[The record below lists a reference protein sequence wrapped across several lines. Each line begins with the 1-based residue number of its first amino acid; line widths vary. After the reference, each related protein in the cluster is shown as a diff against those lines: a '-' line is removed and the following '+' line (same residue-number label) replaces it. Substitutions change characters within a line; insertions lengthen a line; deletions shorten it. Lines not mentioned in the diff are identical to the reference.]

1 MKRQSSAVSPSSSRR
16 ETPPE
21 KLHAK
26 TIGCMSGILHFISNS
41 NARRS
46 RRFLTFGKRQINK
59 NSVRAAAENS
69 PPENAKDAT
78 SHRKLSSEVPRSPTL
93 PAEIRRTNVKPP
105 PVENRREGPALVARL
120 MGLEAPPAPQDS
132 VVEKRQKLLGA
143 LQRCDEDLKALKK
156 IIEAVRLTDPP
167 PQSPSPAV
175 ASIGLEDKLR
185 TVSEVKCSVINGE
198 QQQQQ
203 PSPVSVLDEFTR
215 SPLSPSCPS
224 GRHSFA
230 RIQQQKQ
237 QLLKKLGEE
246 EISSIY
252 MYERMACESLNKKV
266 NDEDHL
272 VMWSSKA
279 MIKSVDEVC
288 RDIEWG
294 EKRELGRIGLA
305 LQDYICKDLIEEIV
319 RDLGCFY
326 TLPFEACKRRLCF

>member
-69 PPENAKDAT
+69 RPENAKAAT
-78 SHRKLSSEVPRSPTL
+78 SDRKLSSEVPRSPTL

-105 PVENRREGPALVARL
+105 PVESRREGPALVARL
-120 MGLEAPPAPQDS
+120 MGLEAAPAPQDS
-132 VVEKRQKLLGA
+132 VAEKRQKLLGA

-185 TVSEVKCSVINGE
+185 TVSEVKCSVTNGE
-198 QQQQQ
+198 QQQ

-215 SPLSPSCPS
+215 SPVSPSCPS

-237 QLLKKLGEE
+237 QLLKKPGEE

-252 MYERMACESLNKKV
+252 MYERMTCESLNKKV

-319 RDLGCFY
+319 RDLGCLY

>member
-26 TIGCMSGILHFISNS
+26 TIGCMSGILHFISSS

-59 NSVRAAAENS
+59 NSTPAAAENS
-69 PPENAKDAT
+69 RPENAKAAA
-78 SHRKLSSEVPRSPTL
+78 SERKLSSEVPRSPTL
-93 PAEIRRTNVKPP
+93 PAEIRCSIVKAPP
-105 PVENRREGPALVARL
+105 EESRREGPAIVARL
-120 MGLEAPPAPQDS
+120 MGLEAASAPTDS
-132 VVEKRQKLLGA
+132 VAEKRQKLLGA

-156 IIEAVRLTDPP
+156 IIESVRLADPP
-167 PQSPSPAV
+167 RQSPSPAV
-175 ASIGLEDKLR
+175 ASVGLDDKLR
-185 TVSEVKCSVINGE
+185 TVSEVKCSVVNGD

-237 QLLKKLGEE
+237 QLLKKPGEE
-246 EISSIY
+246 EISSTYI
-252 MYERMACESLNKKV
+252 YERMTCESGYKKV
-266 NDEDHL
+266 SDEDHL

-288 RDIEWG
+288 RDVDWG

-326 TLPFEACKRRLCF
+326 TLPFEACRRRLCF